1 MTTHVPRPMRTSTA
15 RGSDRSRETLRI
27 LTESITSGRWPLNS
41 RIPTESELM
50 AELGVGRSTLREAVS
65 SLTALGMLEP
75 ARSRGTFV
83 RSLSPVS
90 AVLSDFIG
98 RHENSEILQVR
109 RVLEVESTRLAA
121 LLRTDEQ
128 LERLAAAH
136 ERDLNDDTSQGV
148 VRGATPGEFHAIILE
163 AAGNSLMADLHA
175 GLMRGVRTAMGRGEM
190 VPQISAAER
199 LVDHGRILEAIRE
212 QDPVRAVQA
221 AADHVDHDLT
231 TAE

>member
-1 MTTHVPRPMRTSTA
+1 MTTHVPRTPRASTA
-15 RGSDRSRETLRI
+15 RGSERSRETLRI
-27 LTESITSGRWPLNS
+27 LTENITSGRWPLNS

-98 RHENSEILQVR
+98 RHENPEILQVR
-109 RVLEVESTRLAA
+109 RLLEVESTRLAA

-128 LERLAAAH
+128 VERLAAAH
-136 ERDLNDDTSQGV
+136 ERDLNDDQSQGV

-175 GLMRGVRTAMGRGEM
+175 GLMRGVRTAMARGEM

-199 LVDHGRILEAIRE
+199 LADHGRILDAIRE
-212 QDPVRAVQA
+212 QDPVRAAQA

-231 TAE
+231 TAG